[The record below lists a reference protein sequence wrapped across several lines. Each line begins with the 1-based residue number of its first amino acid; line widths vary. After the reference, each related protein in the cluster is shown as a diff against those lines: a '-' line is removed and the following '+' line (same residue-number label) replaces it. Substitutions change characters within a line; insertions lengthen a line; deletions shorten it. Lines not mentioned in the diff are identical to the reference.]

1 MKTNQNLIRKMG
13 EFDVIQRTSDGYFD
27 ANLLLGAWN
36 NSPLKK
42 GRRKM
47 TEFLQSTST
56 ISFIDVIKNKEIQS
70 IDIQHGRKND
80 NGDYQVV
87 KEIKGRNTKNGK
99 TKDQVWMHPFL
110 FIDFAMW
117 INPEFKYEVIKFVY
131 DQLIQYRNDAG
142 DSYKEMAS
150 AICKIVPKGEQ
161 AKAIK
166 EISMANNHIVYGT
179 HEKEIRNKQAE
190 EGKIKQLDELQ
201 TDISK
206 LIGDGFICNYSSLLN
221 YLRRKWIQKYQP
233 KFITAQA

>member
-13 EFDVIQRTSDGYFD
+13 EFDVIQRTSDGMFNATTLLKAWNTSGNGAKKEMGDYFAIKSTD
-27 ANLLLGAWN
+27 EYISALLLESEFKDG
-36 NSPLKK
+36 NSPYLKSRGK
-42 GRRKM
+42 Y
-47 TEFLQSTST
+47 
-56 ISFIDVIKNKEIQS
+56 
-70 IDIQHGRKND
+70 
-80 NGDYQVV
+80 NG
-87 KEIKGRNTKNGK
+87 GT
-99 TKDQVWMHPFL
+99 WMHPLL

-117 INPEFKYEVIKFVY
+117 LNPTFKVKVLRFVY

-190 EGKIKQLDELQ
+190 ESKIKQLDELQ
-201 TDISK
+201 TDIVK
-206 LIGDGFICNYSSLLN
+206 LITDGFISNYDSLLN
-221 YLRRKWIQKYQP
+221 YLRRKWTQKHQP